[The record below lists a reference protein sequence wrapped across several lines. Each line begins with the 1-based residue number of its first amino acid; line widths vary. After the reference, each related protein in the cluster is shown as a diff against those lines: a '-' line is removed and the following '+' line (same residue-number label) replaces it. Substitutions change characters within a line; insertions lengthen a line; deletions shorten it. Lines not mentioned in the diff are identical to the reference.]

1 MRVLKASKQRT
12 EEDRSKLREAVSQMI
27 QEVRERGDEAL
38 IEYNRKFDQCER
50 AMLRVSEEEIKE
62 AYKQV
67 SKQEIAD
74 IESAAA
80 NIEAFAKAQRE
91 TVGELKDVSPAEGIY
106 LGHRVIPVES
116 IPKRWLLWMWRVF
129 RKFTPWEARRLS
141 PLFLMGRNRFV
152 LSI

>member
-116 IPKRWLLWMWRVF
+116 CFIQLRLCLVF
-129 RKFTPWEARRLS
+129 RQRL
-141 PLFLMGRNRFV
+141 RE
-152 LSI
+152 